1 MMVNQARAEN
11 IIESLR
17 SGIPPIDGVREYSAG
32 NEEFL
37 EQIRKRHLRK
47 IPGVRGKI
55 RFISG
60 SWGSGKS
67 HFLARIR
74 ETAFDSNYL
83 VSSVGLSA
91 EETPFNRFEEVF
103 YRIVKEISSPEM
115 YATGG
120 TALDAPLGEVF
131 RRQLFGAGPT
141 APEAV
146 IPRETYDK
154 ACQEL
159 MENGEID
166 IDFRRLVCRY
176 WETFLPEA
184 GDPAMLEDRRG
195 RIMQWFSGEGTIG
208 AYRKEFGVQK
218 LVNRSNARLLLR
230 SLGRYAIH
238 AGFTGIVVL
247 LDEAEMS
254 YSVMRKS
261 ELKKAHNNLL
271 HLINSIEESP
281 GLFLVY
287 ATTPDFYTDE
297 RHGIQIYGALAQRI
311 GRPEEH
317 PPRAL
322 DRVWNL
328 EYVQPDLADYRAAAR
343 KIRGLY
349 TTAYPEYEKAISDEG
364 ALDVFVAE
372 LLEVHPRFSAVG
384 FWRVLVKGVIE
395 LFERQVEGDE
405 VPSAAQLHDD
415 IIDELKEL

>member
-1 MMVNQARAEN
+1 MLTQARADN

-17 SGIPPIDGVREYSAG
+17 SGIPPLDGVREYSAG
-32 NEEFL
+32 NESFL
-37 EQIRKRHLRK
+37 IQIRKRHLRK
-47 IPGVRGKI
+47 LSGGRGKI

-60 SWGSGKS
+60 SWGSGKT
-67 HFLARIR
+67 HFLAQLR
-74 ETAFDSNYL
+74 ETAFEANYL

-91 EETPFNRFEEVF
+91 DETPFNRFEEVF
-103 YRIVKEISSPEM
+103 YRIVRQISSPQM
-115 YATGG
+115 YKTGG
-120 TALDAPLGEVF
+120 TTLDAPLGEVF
-131 RRQLFGAGPT
+131 RRQLFGSSGA
-141 APEAV
+141 ASNAV
-146 IPRETYDK
+146 IDRDSYDN
-154 ACQEL
+154 ACQRL
-159 MENGEID
+159 MVNGEID

-176 WETFLPEA
+176 WETYLPEA

-230 SLGRYAIH
+230 SLGCYAIH
-238 AGFTGIVVL
+238 AAFNGIVVL

-271 HLINSIEESP
+271 HLINGIEESP

-297 RHGIQIYGALAQRI
+297 RHGIQIYGALAQRV

-328 EYVQPDLADYRAAAR
+328 EYVRPELADYQAAAR
-343 KIRGLY
+343 KIRDLY
-349 TTAYPEYEKAISDEG
+349 IAAYPEGKEMVSGYTS
-364 ALDVFVAE
+364 LNSFVE
-372 LLEVHPRFSAVG
+372 DLLAAHPRFSAVG
-384 FWRVLVKGVIE
+384 FWRILVKGVIE

-405 VPSAAQLHDD
+405 VPSAERLHDD
-415 IIDELKEL
+415 IIDQLKEF

>member
-1 MMVNQARAEN
+1 MIDTLLAEF

-17 SGIPPIDGVREYSAG
+17 SGITPRHGVREYSAG
-32 NEEFL
+32 NEDFL
-37 EQIRKRHLRK
+37 DQIRKRHLRK
-47 IPGVRGKI
+47 AAGMRGKI

-67 HFLARIR
+67 HFLAQIR

-83 VSSVGLSA
+83 VSSVELSA
-91 EETPFNRFEEVF
+91 DEAPFNRFEEVF
-103 YRIVKEISSPEM
+103 YRIIKQISSPEM
-115 YATGG
+115 HITSN
-120 TALDAPLGEVF
+120 TTFDAPLGEVF
-131 RRQLFGAGPT
+131 RRQLFESAT
-141 APEAV
+141 AASSSV
-146 IPRETYDK
+146 IDRETYDK
-154 ACQEL
+154 ACQKL
-159 MENGEID
+159 MANGEID
-166 IDFRRLVCRY
+166 IDFRRLVCRFWQTY
-176 WETFLPEA
+176 LPES
-184 GDPAMLEDRRG
+184 GDPTMLDDRRG
-195 RIMQWFSGEGTIG
+195 KIMQWFSGEGTIG
-208 AYRKEFGVQK
+208 IYRKEFGVQK

-238 AGFTGIVVL
+238 AGFTGIVIL

-297 RHGIQIYGALAQRI
+297 KHGIQIYGALAQRI

-328 EYVQPDLADYRAAAR
+328 EYVQPDLADYQAAAR
-343 KIRGLY
+343 KIRDLY
-349 TTAYPEYEKAISDEG
+349 IAAYPEHKEEIANHSVLNNFVQDL
-364 ALDVFVAE
+364 LDA
-372 LLEVHPRFSAVG
+372 HPRFSPVG

-395 LFERQVEGDE
+395 IFDLQVEGDD
-405 VPSAAQLHDD
+405 VPSAEQLHDD
-415 IIDELKEL
+415 IIEQLKEF

>member
-1 MMVNQARAEN
+1 MVDQAHAEN

-17 SGIPPIDGVREYSAG
+17 SGIPPINGVREYSAG
-32 NEEFL
+32 NENFL
-37 EQIRKRHLRK
+37 EQIRKRHLRQ

-60 SWGSGKS
+60 SWGVGKT

-74 ETAFDSNYL
+74 EMAFESNYL
-83 VSSVGLSA
+83 VSSLGLSA
-91 EETPFNRFEEVF
+91 DETPFNRFEGVF
-103 YRIVKEISSPEM
+103 YRIVKGISSPEM
-115 YATGG
+115 NATNG
-120 TALDAPLGEVF
+120 AVLDAPLGEVF
-131 RRQLFGAGPT
+131 RRQLFGSRPT
-141 APEAV
+141 TSNAV
-146 IPRETYDK
+146 IDREIYDR

-176 WETFLPEA
+176 WETFLPES
-184 GDPAMLEDRRG
+184 GDPVMLEDQRG

-230 SLGRYAIH
+230 TLGRYSIH

-297 RHGIQIYGALAQRI
+297 RHGIQLYGALAQRV

-328 EYVQPDLADYRAAAR
+328 EYAQPDRADYRTAAR
-343 KIRGLY
+343 KIRKLY
-349 TTAYPEYEKAISDEG
+349 IAAYPEDEQIISDDNS
-364 ALDVFVAE
+364 LDTFVE
-372 LLEVHPRFSAVG
+372 DLLDAHPRFSAVG
-384 FWRVLVKGVIE
+384 FWRVLVKSVIE
-395 LFERQVEGDE
+395 LFARQGEGDE
-405 VPSAAQLHDD
+405 VPSASQLHDD
-415 IIDELKEL
+415 IIDELRES

>member
-1 MMVNQARAEN
+1 MLHQARAET

-17 SGIPPIDGVREYSAG
+17 SGIPPLDGVSEYSAG
-32 NEEFL
+32 NEDFL
-37 EQIRKRHLRK
+37 SQVRRRHLRDVA
-47 IPGVRGKI
+47 GVRGKI

-60 SWGSGKS
+60 SWGSGKT
-67 HFLARIR
+67 HFLAQIR
-74 ETAFDSNYL
+74 ETAFDANYL

-91 EETPFNRFEEVF
+91 GETPFNRFEEVF
-103 YRIVKEISSPEM
+103 YRIAKQISSPEM
-115 YATGG
+115 YT
-120 TALDAPLGEVF
+120 TNSHTLDAPLGEVF
-131 RRQLFGAGPT
+131 RRQLFGSSAET
-141 APEAV
+141 SNAV
-146 IPRETYDK
+146 IDREAYDK
-154 ACQEL
+154 ACQKF
-159 MENGEID
+159 MANSEID

-176 WETFLPEA
+176 WETYLPEA
-184 GDPAMLEDRRG
+184 GDLAMLEDRRG

-328 EYVQPDLADYRAAAR
+328 EHIQPVLVDYQAAAR
-343 KIRGLY
+343 KIRCLY
-349 TTAYPEYEKAISDEG
+349 VAAYLEDAGTIMDPTS
-364 ALDVFVAE
+364 LDKFVE
-372 LLEVHPRFSAVG
+372 DLLDAHPRFSAVG

-405 VPSAAQLHDD
+405 VPSAEKLHDD
-415 IIDELKEL
+415 IIDQLKDS

>member
-1 MMVNQARAEN
+1 MVDQALAES
-11 IIESLR
+11 IIERLR
-17 SGIPPIDGVREYSAG
+17 EGHPPTLGVREYSAG
-32 NEEFL
+32 NEGFL
-37 EQIRKRHLRK
+37 DQIQKRHLRPT
-47 IPGVRGKI
+47 PGLRGKI

-60 SWGSGKS
+60 SWGSGKT
-67 HFLARIR
+67 HFLAQIR
-74 ETAFDSNYL
+74 ETAFDSKYL
-83 VSSVGLSA
+83 VSSVELSA
-91 EETPFNRFEEVF
+91 DETPFNRFEEVF
-103 YRIVKEISSPEM
+103 YRIVKQIASPEM
-115 YATGG
+115 YALG
-120 TALDAPLGEVF
+120 TTTLDAPLGEVF
-131 RRQLFGAGPT
+131 RRQLFGSCVT
-141 APEAV
+141 ASPVV

-208 AYRKEFGVQK
+208 TYRKEFGVQK

-238 AGFTGIVVL
+238 AGFNGIVVL

-254 YSVMRKS
+254 FSVMRKS

-281 GLFLVY
+281 GLFLAY

-297 RHGIQIYGALAQRI
+297 RHGIQIYGALAQRV

-343 KIRGLY
+343 KIRRLY
-349 TTAYPEYEKAISDEG
+349 IAAYPEVEQTISDD
-364 ALDVFVAE
+364 ASLDRFIKE
-372 LLEVHPRFSAVG
+372 LLDAHPRFSAVG
-384 FWRVLVKGVIE
+384 FWRVLVTGVIG
-395 LFERQVEGDE
+395 LFERQAAGDE
-405 VPSAAQLHDD
+405 VPSALQMHDS
-415 IIDELKEL
+415 IIDELKER

>member
-1 MMVNQARAEN
+1 MLDQARAEA
-11 IIESLR
+11 IIEELR
-17 SGIPPIDGVREYSAG
+17 KGIPPNNGVREYSAG
-32 NEEFL
+32 NEDFL

-47 IPGVRGKI
+47 IPGMRGKI

-60 SWGSGKS
+60 SWGSGKT
-67 HFLARIR
+67 HFLAQLR
-74 ETAFDSNYL
+74 ETAFASRYL
-83 VSSVGLSA
+83 VSSLALSA
-91 EETPFNRFEEVF
+91 DETPFNRFEEVF
-103 YRIVKEISSPEM
+103 YRIVKNISSPEM
-115 YATGG
+115 NATDGRI
-120 TALDAPLGEVF
+120 LDAPLGEVF
-131 RRQLFGAGPT
+131 RRQLFGSSVVSAD
-141 APEAV
+141 AV
-146 IPRETYDK
+146 IDRESYDK

-159 MENGEID
+159 MKNGEVD

-184 GDPAMLEDRRG
+184 GDPTMLEDRRG

-208 AYRKEFGVQK
+208 VYRKEFGIQK
-218 LVNRSNARLLLR
+218 LINRSNARLLLR
-230 SLGRYAIH
+230 ALGCYAIH

-287 ATTPDFYTDE
+287 ATTQDFYTDE
-297 RHGIQIYGALAQRI
+297 RHGIQLYGALAQRV
-311 GRPEEH
+311 GRPEER

-328 EYVQPDLADYRAAAR
+328 DYVQPDLADYKAAAR
-343 KIRGLY
+343 KIRRLY
-349 TTAYPEYEKAISDEG
+349 ITTFPESEQMISDDSLLNAFVEG
-364 ALDVFVAE
+364 LLDA
-372 LLEVHPRFSAVG
+372 HPRFSGVG

-395 LFERQVEGDE
+395 LFERQREEDD

-415 IIDELKEL
+415 IIDQLKE

>member
-1 MMVNQARAEN
+1 MLHQARAED
-11 IIESLR
+11 IIERLR
-17 SGIPPIDGVREYSAG
+17 LGIPPLDGVREYSAG
-32 NEEFL
+32 NEDFL
-37 EQIRKRHLRK
+37 AQIRKRHLRDVA
-47 IPGVRGKI
+47 GARGKI

-60 SWGSGKS
+60 LWGSGKT
-67 HFLARIR
+67 HFLAQLQ

-83 VSSVGLSA
+83 VSSVRLSA
-91 EETPFNRFEEVF
+91 DEAPFNRFEEVF
-103 YRIVKEISSPEM
+103 YRLVKQISSPAMHRTISE
-115 YATGG
+115 T
-120 TALDAPLGEVF
+120 LDAPLGEVF
-131 RRQLFGAGPT
+131 RRQLFGSTTVASNNVIDR
-141 APEAV
+141 EA
-146 IPRETYDK
+146 YDR
-154 ACQEL
+154 ACQRL
-159 MENGEID
+159 MANGEID

-176 WETFLPEA
+176 WETYLPES

-208 AYRKEFGVQK
+208 TYRKEFGVQK

-271 HLINSIEESP
+271 HLINSIEESS

-287 ATTPDFYTDE
+287 ATTPDFYMDE
-297 RHGIQIYGALAQRI
+297 KHGIQIYGALAQRV

-328 EYVQPDLADYRAAAR
+328 EHVQPDLSQYQAAAQ
-343 KIRGLY
+343 KIRNLY
-349 TTAYPEYEKAISDEG
+349 IAAYPENEKVIADDSSLNNFVENLLG
-364 ALDVFVAE
+364 A
-372 LLEVHPRFSAVG
+372 HPRFSPVG
-384 FWRVLVKGVIE
+384 FWRVLVKGVID
-395 LFERQVEGDE
+395 LFDRQVGGDE
-405 VPSAAQLHDD
+405 VPSAEQLHDD
-415 IIDELKEL
+415 IIDQLKDL

>member
-1 MMVNQARAEN
+1 MLDQAHAEN

-17 SGIPPIDGVREYSAG
+17 SGIPPRDGVREYSAG
-32 NEEFL
+32 NEDFL
-37 EQIRKRHLRK
+37 AQIQKRHLRNV
-47 IPGVRGKI
+47 PGLRGKI
-55 RFISG
+55 RFVSG
-60 SWGSGKS
+60 SWGSGKT
-67 HFLARIR
+67 HFLAQIR

-91 EETPFNRFEEVF
+91 GEAPFNRFEEVF
-103 YRIVKEISSPEM
+103 YRIVKQISSPEISR
-115 YATGG
+115 TGG
-120 TALDAPLGEVF
+120 VALDAPLGEVL
-131 RRQLFGAGPT
+131 RRQLFGPDT
-141 APEAV
+141 TSSSAV
-146 IPRETYDK
+146 IDRETYDEN
-154 ACQEL
+154 CQKL
-159 MENGEID
+159 MANGEID
-166 IDFRRLVCRY
+166 IDFRRLVCRF
-176 WETFLPEA
+176 WETYLPEA

-218 LVNRSNARLLLR
+218 LINRSNARPLLR

-287 ATTPDFYTDE
+287 ATTPDFYIHE
-297 RHGIQIYGALAQRI
+297 RYGIQIYGALAQRV

-317 PPRAL
+317 SPRAL

-328 EYVQPDLADYRAAAR
+328 EYIQPDLADHQAAAR
-343 KIRGLY
+343 KIRKLY
-349 TTAYPEYEKAISDEG
+349 ITAYPEDKKVISDHSSLDSFVEG
-364 ALDVFVAE
+364 
-372 LLEVHPRFSAVG
+372 LLSIHPRFSAVG

-395 LFERQVEGDE
+395 LFEREVEGVE
-405 VPSAAQLHDD
+405 VPSTEQLHDD
-415 IIDELKEL
+415 IIDQLKEY

>member
-1 MMVNQARAEN
+1 MVDQAYAES
-11 IIESLR
+11 IIERLR
-17 SGIPPIDGVREYSAG
+17 MGHPPTRGVHEYSAG
-32 NEEFL
+32 NEGL
-37 EQIRKRHLRK
+37 LDQIRKRHLRQ
-47 IPGVRGKI
+47 IPGLRGKI

-67 HFLARIR
+67 HFLAQIR

-103 YRIVKEISSPEM
+103 YRVVKEISSPEM
-115 YATGG
+115 YRTGVAT
-120 TALDAPLGEVF
+120 LDAPLGEVF
-131 RRQLFGAGPT
+131 RRQLFGSQPPASN
-141 APEAV
+141 AV
-146 IPRETYDK
+146 IDRETYDK
-154 ACQEL
+154 SCQEL

-176 WETFLPEA
+176 WETFVPEA

-218 LVNRSNARLLLR
+218 LVKRSNARLLLR

-254 YSVMRKS
+254 YSSMRKS

-287 ATTPDFYTDE
+287 ATTPDFYIHE
-297 RHGIQIYGALAQRI
+297 VHGIQIYGALAQRI

-317 PPRAL
+317 TPRAL

-328 EYVQPDLADYRAAAR
+328 EYAQSDVADYRAAAR
-343 KIRGLY
+343 KIRRLY
-349 TTAYPEYEKAISDEG
+349 IDAYPEFEQAISDDSS
-364 ALDVFVAE
+364 LDTFVEE
-372 LLEVHPRFSAVG
+372 LLDAHPRFSAVG
-384 FWRVLVKGVIE
+384 FWRVLVVGVIK
-395 LFERQVEGDE
+395 LFERQVEGEE

-415 IIDELKEL
+415 IIDELREL

>member
-1 MMVNQARAEN
+1 
-11 IIESLR
+11 
-17 SGIPPIDGVREYSAG
+17 
-32 NEEFL
+32 
-37 EQIRKRHLRK
+37 
-47 IPGVRGKI
+47 
-55 RFISG
+55 
-60 SWGSGKS
+60 
-67 HFLARIR
+67 
-74 ETAFDSNYL
+74 
-83 VSSVGLSA
+83 
-91 EETPFNRFEEVF
+91 
-103 YRIVKEISSPEM
+103 
-115 YATGG
+115 
-120 TALDAPLGEVF
+120 
-131 RRQLFGAGPT
+131 
-141 APEAV
+141 
-146 IPRETYDK
+146 
-154 ACQEL
+154 

-176 WETFLPEA
+176 WETYLPEA
-184 GDPAMLEDRRG
+184 GDVALLEDRRG

-238 AGFTGIVVL
+238 AGFSGIVVL

-261 ELKKAHNNLL
+261 ALKTAHNNLL

-311 GRPEEH
+311 GRPEER

-328 EYVQPDLADYRAAAR
+328 EYLQPTLADYSAAAR
-343 KIRGLY
+343 KIRSLY
-349 TTAYPEYEKAISDEG
+349 IAAYPEYRQAVLNEG
-364 ALDVFVAE
+364 SLDTFVKE
-372 LLEVHPRFSAVG
+372 LLDAHPRFSAVG

-395 LFERQVEGDE
+395 LFERQAAGDE
-405 VPSAAQLHDD
+405 IPSAAQLHSN

>member
-1 MMVNQARAEN
+1 MVDQAYAEN
-11 IIESLR
+11 IIERLR
-17 SGIPPIDGVREYSAG
+17 AGKPPGKGVREYSAG
-32 NEEFL
+32 NEDFL
-37 EQIRKRHLRK
+37 EQIRKRHLRT
-47 IPGVRGKI
+47 IPGTPGKI

-60 SWGSGKS
+60 SWGSGKT
-67 HFLARIR
+67 HLLARIR
-74 ETAFDSNYL
+74 ETAFSSNYL
-83 VSSVGLSA
+83 VSSLGLSA
-91 EETPFNRFEEVF
+91 DETPFDRFEEVF
-103 YRIVKEISSPEM
+103 YRIVKEISSPETH
-115 YATGG
+115 ATGR

-131 RRQLFGAGPT
+131 RQQIFGNSPAT
-141 APEAV
+141 SNAV
-146 IPRETYDK
+146 LDRETYDK
-154 ACQEL
+154 ACQKL

-184 GDPAMLEDRRG
+184 GDPTMLEDRRG

-208 AYRKEFGVQK
+208 VYRKEFGVQK
-218 LVNRSNARLLLR
+218 LINRSNARLLLR
-230 SLGRYAIH
+230 ALGRYAIH

-261 ELKKAHNNLL
+261 ALQRAHNNLL

-297 RHGIQIYGALAQRI
+297 RHGIQIYGALAQRV

-328 EYVQPDLADYRAAAR
+328 ECVQPDLADYLSAAR
-343 KIRGLY
+343 KIRKLY
-349 TTAYPEYEKAISDEG
+349 IEAYPEAKHTISDDGSLNTFVEG
-364 ALDVFVAE
+364 LLD
-372 LLEVHPRFSAVG
+372 VHPRFSAVG
-384 FWRVLVKGVIE
+384 FWRVLVKGLIE

-405 VPSAAQLHDD
+405 VPSAAELHDD
-415 IIDELKEL
+415 IIKQLKES